1 MPRLRARLAALAI
14 VLAILPFF
22 LRRRPRVERRIT
34 ICAPPEDI
42 FPLLD
47 DLRAWP
53 LWTAWAEREEVNFTY
68 GDKVEGVGAVQRWR
82 TAKMDGAVT
91 ITRSE
96 PPLRLDYEVEM
107 GWGQYRMLGRFD
119 LLRDGA
125 CTRVTWR
132 GVWQP
137 AENPYLRYMDL
148 LMRVLIGRDFA
159 RGLEK
164 LKTRAERRQPPV
176 LTTP

>member
-1 MPRLRARLAALAI
+1 MPRPRFRLLAVVI
-14 VLAILPFF
+14 FLAVFPLF
-22 LRRRPRVERRIT
+22 LRRRPRVERRII

-42 FPLLD
+42 FPLIN

-68 GDKVEGVGAVQRWR
+68 GEIVEGVGAVQRWR

-96 PPLRLDYEVEM
+96 PGTRLDYEVAM
-107 GWGQYRMLGRFD
+107 GWGKTRFLGRFD
-119 LLRDGA
+119 LLPDGA

-132 GVWQP
+132 CVWQP
-137 AENPYLRYMDL
+137 AENPYMRYVDL
-148 LMRVLIGRDFA
+148 FFRAMLTRDFA

-164 LKTRAERRQPPV
+164 LKIAAERKQAPAPA
-176 LTTP
+176 LP